1 MATQNN
7 TQSECIDFA
16 LGQIQA
22 LIAFATAVAKTHE
35 NAGDLAVQFA
45 KAEHTGRSRLESAS
59 ALDTMLNGFQ
69 DLSQQLRS
77 TLERA
82 ATMQEN
88 DHAR

>member
-7 TQSECIDFA
+7 SQSECIDFA

-45 KAEHTGRSRLESAS
+45 KAEHMGRNRLESAS
-59 ALDTMLNGFQ
+59 ALDSMLSGFQ

-82 ATMQEN
+82 ATMQES

>member
-7 TQSECIDFA
+7 APSERIDFA

-35 NAGDLAVQFA
+35 NAGDLAAQFT
-45 KAEHTGRSRLESAS
+45 KAEHVGRNKLESSS

-69 DLSQQLRS
+69 DLSQQLRA

-82 ATMQEN
+82 ATVQESDN
-88 DHAR
+88 AR

>member
-1 MATQNN
+1 MTTQTN
-7 TQSECIDFA
+7 TRNESIDFA

-45 KAEHTGRSRLESAS
+45 KAEHVGRSRLESS
-59 ALDTMLNGFQ
+59 HTLDPMLNGFQ
-69 DLSQQLRS
+69 DLSQQLRI

-82 ATMQEN
+82 AAVQESDN
-88 DHAR
+88 AR